1 MRRLTILAI
10 LAAGSMATFAQ
21 SAPIKM
27 GLWEKKMT
35 MDTGTGTSQNINSK
49 SCVTPETWQAM
60 VGNMGKQHEGC
71 TIDQQKT
78 AHGYTFTATCKTSD
92 GGTMATTGSANM
104 PDSEHIVAQSHTDVT
119 TEGKKRTMDMK
130 STSTF
135 LGADCGKIK
144 PDEPET
150 EDN

>member
-1 MRRLTILAI
+1 
-10 LAAGSMATFAQ
+10 
-21 SAPIKM
+21 
-27 GLWEKKMT
+27 MT

-78 AHGYTFTATCKTSD
+78 AHGYTFTGTCKTSD
-92 GGTMATTGSANM
+92 GGTMVTSGSANI
-104 PDSEHIVAQSHTDVT
+104 PDSEHIVSQSHTGSDHWRGQ
-119 TEGKKRTMDMK
+119 E
-130 STSTF
+130 
-135 LGADCGKIK
+135 ADHGYEVHKHLPRGRLRSEIK